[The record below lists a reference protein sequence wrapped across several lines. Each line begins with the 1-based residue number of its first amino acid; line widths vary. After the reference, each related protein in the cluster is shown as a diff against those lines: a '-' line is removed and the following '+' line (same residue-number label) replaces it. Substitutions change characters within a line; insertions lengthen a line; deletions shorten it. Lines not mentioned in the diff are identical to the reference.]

1 MSKEQID
8 LIVSELQSL
17 RRENSRLRDESS
29 ELRHEILKL
38 RLAVAG
44 NTPGPPE
51 SQETDDI
58 DDDLSNYVTV
68 EIAYERM
75 KDARDRLKSE
85 DPSVSFQLASPP
97 GQMKS
102 KIRRWAQEG
111 RLRFQQPSGNYW
123 IHEDSVEVMINCRGA
138 APPKLDDTQTQP
150 NTSKHT
156 H

>member
-44 NTPGPPE
+44 NTPGPPK

-68 EIAYERM
+68 GVAYER
-75 KDARDRLKSE
+75 
-85 DPSVSFQLASPP
+85 
-97 GQMKS
+97 
-102 KIRRWAQEG
+102 
-111 RLRFQQPSGNYW
+111 
-123 IHEDSVEVMINCRGA
+123 
-138 APPKLDDTQTQP
+138 
-150 NTSKHT
+150 
-156 H
+156 